1 MYFLQIPKGLLKDIH
16 AAEAIIQKGSVSWF

>member
-1 MYFLQIPKGLLKDIH
+1 MYFLQIPNGLLEDIH